1 MPVDKSVSYLNRVK
15 IIETTNEPS
24 FTSSEDVA
32 ICKAFLSVLEDL
44 RRNGNLQSQTN
55 LCNGIFQKFVA
66 STKNESRSQE
76 SVRSRW
82 EKIMTRCFKF
92 HAYLTRIRF
101 ECQKGL
107 AESQMAYQAK
117 LLYVECER
125 QQFVMN
131 HCWEILQHRLFKWQ
145 DIPDIKNPNM
155 PAKTINSSP
164 QSVGGSH
171 ILDVPFPSQEFNQ
184 KTCRGCSHSPNGE
197 TSGGREAEKER
208 PQGKAKAVELETS
221 HNDDLTEQLNKQ
233 AKEEEMKKAHLEER
247 RLRLTK
253 KMQEIEEKQVAAKQL
268 EIDDAVMS
276 MNTSKMDHQTQL
288 YWAMRKDEI
297 IARAFNRMDISG

>member
-1 MPVDKSVSYLNRVK
+1 MPLDKSVSYLNRVK

-24 FTSSEDVA
+24 FTSNEDVA

-44 RRNGNLQSQTN
+44 RRDGNLQSQTN

-92 HAYLTRIRF
+92 HAYLTRIRY
-101 ECQKGL
+101 EYQKGL
-107 AESQMAYQAK
+107 SESQTAYQAK

-125 QQFVMN
+125 QQFVMG

-145 DIPDIKNPNM
+145 DMPDTKNPNT
-155 PAKTINSSP
+155 PIKTIDSNP
-164 QSVGGSH
+164 QSSQ
-171 ILDVPFPSQEFNQ
+171 ILDVPFPSQGFDH

-197 TSGGREAEKER
+197 TSGGSEAEKER

-221 HNDDLTEQLNKQ
+221 QNDDLTEQLDKQ
-233 AKEEEMKKAHLEER
+233 ARKEEMKKAQLEER

-276 MNTSKMDHQTQL
+276 MDTSKMDHQTQL

-297 IARAFNRMDISG
+297 IARAFNRLDISG

>member
-1 MPVDKSVSYLNRVK
+1 M
-15 IIETTNEPS
+15 
-24 FTSSEDVA
+24 
-32 ICKAFLSVLEDL
+32 
-44 RRNGNLQSQTN
+44 G
-55 LCNGIFQKFVA
+55 
-66 STKNESRSQE
+66 
-76 SVRSRW
+76 
-82 EKIMTRCFKF
+82 
-92 HAYLTRIRF
+92 
-101 ECQKGL
+101 
-107 AESQMAYQAK
+107 
-117 LLYVECER
+117 
-125 QQFVMN
+125 

-145 DIPDIKNPNM
+145 DIPDIKNPNT
-155 PAKTINSSP
+155 PTKTINSSP
-164 QSVGGSH
+164 QSVGVSH
-171 ILDVPFPSQEFNQ
+171 ILDVPFPSQEFDQ

-221 HNDDLTEQLNKQ
+221 HNDDLAEQLNKQ
-233 AKEEEMKKAHLEER
+233 AKKEEMKKAQLEER

-297 IARAFNRMDISG
+297 IARAFNRLDISG